1 MRASPDYLTHGRYAP
16 LEQRGWKLGRSVARH
31 MGVAVH
37 TLYRVRNNQI
47 RRLDRQVAVAEVGG
61 QQELEELVWSPG
73 GRGAAVE
80 AGLVAPQRLVQQTHK
95 LALALAQTAPQVAEC
110 LQRLPLGRGLSP
122 AQPVPLLVG
131 AQAATR
137 SARLE
142 EPSPQ
147 PQ

>member
-1 MRASPDYLTHGRYAP
+1 M
-16 LEQRGWKLGRSVARH
+16 
-31 MGVAVH
+31 H
-37 TLYRVRNNQI
+37 TLHRVRNNQI
-47 RRLDRQVAVAEVGG
+47 RRLDWQVAVAEVEG

>member
-37 TLYRVRNNQI
+37 TRYRVRNNQI

-73 GRGAAVE
+73 GSGAAVE
-80 AGLVAPQRLVQQTHK
+80 AGLVASQRLVQQPHK
-95 LALALAQTAPQVAEC
+95 LA
-110 LQRLPLGRGLSP
+110 
-122 AQPVPLLVG
+122 
-131 AQAATR
+131 
-137 SARLE
+137 
-142 EPSPQ
+142 
-147 PQ
+147 

>member
-1 MRASPDYLTHGRYAP
+1 MRASPTILRTAVMRRWSSEAGS
-16 LEQRGWKLGRSVARH
+16 LEGVWRGTW
-31 MGVAVH
+31 GVAVH
-37 TLYRVRNNQI
+37 TLHRVRNNQI

-122 AQPVPLLVG
+122 AQPVPLMVG

-137 SARLE
+137 SAGLE
-142 EPSPQ
+142 EPGLQ
-147 PQ
+147 PK